1 MSRPDDPIRL
11 SVLIPA
17 FNEEKLLGRCLEAV
31 ASASAALHQHDWL
44 HEVIVCDNH
53 STDRTAE
60 IARAAGAK
68 VVIET
73 VNHIAR
79 ARNCAA
85 AAASGEWFLFLD
97 ADSFPTEGLFA
108 ELAAA
113 VADSRCIGGG
123 ANVELEGYAG
133 RGRHLAS
140 LWNRISRLTGWA
152 PGGFLFCEAA
162 AFRQLGGFS
171 LDLFVSEEIE
181 FSRRLKRLA
190 RTQGRRVVIL
200 RHHRLLTSARKL
212 NLYSPAEFR
221 RFVLRSVFS
230 GGRSHRRREDCD
242 IWYDG
247 RR

>member
-1 MSRPDDPIRL
+1 MTAPADAIQL

-17 FNEEKLLGRCLEAV
+17 FNEEKLLGRCLASVAAAAEA
-31 ASASAALHQHDWL
+31 LRPRGWR
-44 HEVIVCDNH
+44 HEVIVCDNN

-60 IARAAGAK
+60 IACANGAL
-68 VVIET
+68 VVAEP
-73 VNHIAR
+73 VNQIAR
-79 ARNCAA
+79 ARNRAA
-85 AAASGEWFLFLD
+85 AAARGQWLLFLD
-97 ADSFPTEGLFA
+97 ADSFPTPGLFD
-108 ELAAA
+108 ELAAT
-113 VADSRCIGGG
+113 VATGECLGGG
-123 ANVELEGYAG
+123 ANVELENYAG

-140 LWNRISRLTGWA
+140 LWNRLSRWTGWA

-171 LDLFVSEEIE
+171 YDLYVSEEIE

-190 RTQGRRVVIL
+190 RERGRRVVIL
-200 RHHRLLTSARKL
+200 RRHRLLTSARKL
-212 NLYSPAEFR
+212 HLYSPAEFR

-230 GGRSHRRREDCD
+230 GGQTHRRREECA